1 MTLPNQLPS
10 EAARTELP
18 QTPCERGHTQNSW
31 TYINKKTEN
40 QHGLSNKCVKRNS
53 LRLYIALHLFS
64 AMFEC
69 LHAQYEMP
77 TNIPLWK
84 EKKSRQTHHRYR
96 SNNLPYDHLIS
107 LARQCTSHKTTDEA
121 LHHHEVAAPTM
132 RRLKPRRLQ
141 VIYLVVLQHRAA
153 ERKDWNRTQIHL
165 CIIFINTITCGAYF
179 EFDLV
184 NSSNKVLTSAVRY
197 GPNFISR

>member
-1 MTLPNQLPS
+1 MDSLISVWRETPS
-10 EAARTELP
+10 GCISHCIYSVPCLSVCMHDMKCP
-18 QTPCERGHTQNSW
+18 QIFHYGR
-31 TYINKKTEN
+31 KK
-40 QHGLSNKCVKRNS
+40 G
-53 LRLYIALHLFS
+53 
-64 AMFEC
+64 
-69 LHAQYEMP
+69 
-77 TNIPLWK
+77 W
-84 EKKSRQTHHRYR
+84 QTHHRYR

-153 ERKDWNRTQIHL
+153 ERKDWNRTQIHVF
-165 CIIFINTITCGAYF
+165 IFINTITCGAYF
-179 EFDLV
+179 EFDIV